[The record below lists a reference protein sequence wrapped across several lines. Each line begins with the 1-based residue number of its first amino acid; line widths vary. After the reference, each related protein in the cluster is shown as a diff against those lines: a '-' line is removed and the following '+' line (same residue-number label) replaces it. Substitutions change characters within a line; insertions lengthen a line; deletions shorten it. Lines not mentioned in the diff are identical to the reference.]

1 MSYNRKEITMT
12 PPLFCSECGAA
23 LTIETTFCPFCGQ
36 RVQASHTQLIGSV
49 KEKQQS
55 YASDTNT
62 TASGQLKHGDFLAQR
77 YFVLEVVG
85 QGGSATVYKVKDCT
99 ERDTFAAL
107 KQVNLARLSAQ
118 ESIEATDAYNREIT
132 LLSRLRHPNLPRIRD
147 HFADRDHW
155 YLVMDFIEGETLE
168 IILQKSPH
176 GSLPYK
182 RVLDL
187 GITLSNVLAYLHS
200 QHPPIIFRDLK
211 PGNIILTPTGRL
223 FLIDFGIA
231 RRYQTGQLKD
241 TIAFGSP
248 GYAAPEQYG
257 KSQTTERS
265 DIYALGATLQ
275 TLLTGQ
281 EPLDILLYG
290 RSTKVNWPDTL
301 QSLID
306 HMLQQDPQKRPKTA
320 TQVKQLLLAIKE
332 STWAHPRK
340 LDG

>member
-1 MSYNRKEITMT
+1 MT

-23 LTIETTFCPFCGQ
+23 LDTETIFCPFCGQ
-36 RVQASHTQLIGSV
+36 RVQASHTQPTGRA
-49 KEKQQS
+49 KEKQS
-55 YASDTNT
+55 SSADSHTGAS
-62 TASGQLKHGDFLAQR
+62 SQLKHGDFLAQR

-99 ERDTFAAL
+99 ERDTFVAL
-107 KQVNLARLSAQ
+107 KQVHLARLSTQ
-118 ESIEATDAYNREIT
+118 ERIEATDAYNREIA

-168 IILQKSPH
+168 TILQKSPQ

-187 GITLSNVLAYLHS
+187 GITLSDVLAYLHT

-290 RSTKVNWPDTL
+290 RSAKVNWPDTL
-301 QSLID
+301 QTLID
-306 HMLQQDPQKRPKTA
+306 QMLQQDANKRPASA
-320 TQVKQLLLAIKE
+320 TLVKQLLLAIKDTLP
-332 STWAHPRK
+332 SPA
-340 LDG
+340 

>member
-1 MSYNRKEITMT
+1 MT
-12 PPLFCSECGAA
+12 PLLFCSECGAA
-23 LTIETTFCPFCGQ
+23 LNRNTTFCPFCGQ
-36 RVQASHTQLIGSV
+36 RVRSSSLQSAVSKGGTVAVFPSV
-49 KEKQQS
+49 ALPE
-55 YASDTNT
+55 
-62 TASGQLKHGDFLAQR
+62 TAEELKHGDFLARR
-77 YFVLEVVG
+77 YFVLEKVG
-85 QGGSATVYKVKDCT
+85 QGGSATVYKVKDCSQ
-99 ERDTFAAL
+99 RDTFVAL

-118 ESIEATDAYNREIT
+118 ESIEATDAYNREIA
-132 LLSRLRHPNLPRIRD
+132 LLSRLHHANLPRIHD

-168 IILQKSPH
+168 TILSKSPQGH
-176 GSLPYK
+176 LPYK

-187 GITLSNVLAYLHS
+187 GITLSDVLAYLHG

-211 PGNIILTPTGRL
+211 PSNIMLTPSGRL

-241 TIAFGSP
+241 TVAFGSP

-275 TLLTGQ
+275 TLLSGQ

-290 RSTKVNWPDTL
+290 RSTKVNWPSTL
-301 QSLID
+301 QALID
-306 HMLQQDPQKRPKTA
+306 QMLQQDPNKRPASA
-320 TQVKQLLLAIKE
+320 TLVKQLLIASKDD
-332 STWAHPRK
+332 HK
-340 LDG
+340 